1 MEVFLHLPVCTSGNI
16 CAEGALMFSLEIVP
30 PRYHYTNSHQFI
42 CLSFSGSSE
51 PNWNSKQQQMSERL
65 KEKIVR
71 EQIKGGITRWHGK
84 AKD

>member
-1 MEVFLHLPVCTSGNI
+1 
-16 CAEGALMFSLEIVP
+16 MFSLEIVP

-65 KEKIVR
+65 KEKKLYGSRLNEELHAGMEKLRIR
-71 EQIKGGITRWHGK
+71 
-84 AKD
+84 